1 MKTRC
6 FVVAVAIVLVGSA
19 SALAQEQPRI
29 IARSATVDRPRAE
42 VFGTLKNYLSDPVLS
57 GFTLTSADETTGILR
72 ARRSGID
79 SGTWNKWAFCEARNV
94 EMIYNFES
102 SSAEIEAKVQP
113 SGKDASYVSVRSDL
127 RGTYSLGSA
136 STTIGCV
143 SRGIVENE
151 ILTVAGAQPAGC
163 RN

>member
-1 MKTRC
+1 
-6 FVVAVAIVLVGSA
+6 
-19 SALAQEQPRI
+19 
-29 IARSATVDRPRAE
+29 
-42 VFGTLKNYLSDPVLS
+42 
-57 GFTLTSADETTGILR
+57 
-72 ARRSGID
+72 
-79 SGTWNKWAFCEARNV
+79 
-94 EMIYNFES
+94 MIYNLES
-102 SSAEIEAKVQP
+102 NSAEIEAKVQP

-151 ILTVAGAQPAGC
+151 ILTVAGAQPAGG